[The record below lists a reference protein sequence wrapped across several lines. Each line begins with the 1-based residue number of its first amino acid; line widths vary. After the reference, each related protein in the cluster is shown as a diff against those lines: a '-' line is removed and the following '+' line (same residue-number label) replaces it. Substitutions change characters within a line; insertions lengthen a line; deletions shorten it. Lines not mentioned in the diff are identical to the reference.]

1 MSSATRFIKLIGRF
15 SSQYPASNT
24 SYLRHHG
31 LSPNSGNRCLS
42 NHTRMQIYNT
52 QKRKFSV
59 DSGSVQP
66 QPSAPLPPSSYLKWI
81 LGLVA
86 SIVVPS
92 TSGTWGPFIQF
103 KNEVDAV
110 VETIEEIV
118 EVVEK
123 VAEIVDKVAEEISE
137 DMPEGQKLKKV
148 VDHLED
154 VAEATAQDAR
164 TVGDAIDKFQ
174 EVEGKIEGIMGINDE
189 DN

>member
-1 MSSATRFIKLIGRF
+1 MSSATRLTKLIARF
-15 SSQYPASNT
+15 SSQYPSSNT
-24 SYLRHHG
+24 SHLRHHG
-31 LSPNSGNRCLS
+31 LSPKSGNWCLS
-42 NHTRMQIYNT
+42 NYTRMQINNT
-52 QKRKFSV
+52 QK
-59 DSGSVQP
+59 SGGVQP
-66 QPSAPLPPSSYLKWI
+66 QPSSPLPPSSYLKWI

-92 TSGTWGPFIQF
+92 TSGTWGPFLQF
-103 KNEVDAV
+103 KNDVDAV

-137 DMPEGQKLKKV
+137 DMPEGRKLKKV

-154 VAEATAQDAR
+154 VAEATAHDAR

-189 DN
+189 AN